1 MQVGAI
7 IPHMHTTNQPVGDM
21 LRGWRQRR
29 RRSQLD
35 LALDAEVSARHLSF
49 IETGRAQPSREM
61 VLRLAEHLEVPLRE
75 RNALLMAAGYAPVY
89 PATPL
94 DEPEMDAA
102 RQAIDL
108 LLAGHE
114 PYPALA
120 IDRHWNLVAANRA
133 VGIFLAESPQVLLT
147 PPLNVLRLSMHPDGL
162 AGRISNASQWREH
175 VLHRLRQQVEATG
188 DPVLEALLAELRAFP
203 VSEAASERPEPVI
216 HSSVAFPLRM
226 RSSLGEL
233 AFYTTTTIFGTA
245 TDITLAELAIETF
258 VPANAETAAL
268 LQRAAEVG

>member
-1 MQVGAI
+1 
-7 IPHMHTTNQPVGDM
+7 
-21 LRGWRQRR
+21 
-29 RRSQLD
+29 
-35 LALDAEVSARHLSF
+35 
-49 IETGRAQPSREM
+49 TGRAQPSREM

-175 VLHRLRQQVEATG
+175 VLHRLRQQVAATG

-203 VSEAASERPEPVI
+203 VSEAASERHEPVI

>member
-1 MQVGAI
+1 
-7 IPHMHTTNQPVGDM
+7 MHTTHRPVGDL
-21 LRGWRQRR
+21 LRDWRQRR

-89 PATPL
+89 SATPL

-120 IDRHWNLVAANRA
+120 VDRHWNLLAANRA
-133 VGIFLAESPQVLLT
+133 VGIFLAEIPQELLT
-147 PPLNVLRLSMHPDGL
+147 PPLNVLRLSMHPEGL
-162 AGRISNASQWREH
+162 AGRIINSAQWRDH
-175 VLHRLRQQVEATG
+175 VLHRLRQQVEATA
-188 DPVLEALLAELRAFP
+188 DPVLKELLEELRAFP
-203 VSEAASERPEPVI
+203 APPADTPAHEPVI
-216 HSSVAFPLRM
+216 HDSVAFPLRM
-226 RSSLGEL
+226 RSSIGEL
-233 AFYTTTTIFGTA
+233 AFYTTTTVFGTA
-245 TDITLAELAIETF
+245 TDVTLAELAIESF

-268 LQRAAEVG
+268 LQRAAKEG